1 MNNKSPKI
9 KPLETS
15 GIFQV
20 TLGTIIFFLATI
32 VIFVNPAITGN
43 IDSTQALRVTVLGFF
58 LGLLGLR
65 ILFRRQ
71 KRLKKSN

>member
-20 TLGTIIFFLATI
+20 TLGTILFFIATV
-32 VIFVNPAITGN
+32 VIFINPSITGN
-43 IDSTQALRVTVLGFF
+43 IDPTQALRVTILGFF

>member
-20 TLGTIIFFLATI
+20 TLGTILFFIATV
-32 VIFVNPAITGN
+32 VIFINPSITGN
-43 IDSTQALRVTVLGFF
+43 IDPTQALRVTILGFF

-71 KRLKKSN
+71 KRLKKTN

>member
-20 TLGTIIFFLATI
+20 TLGTILFFIATV
-32 VIFVNPAITGN
+32 VIFINPSITGT
-43 IDSTQALRVTVLGFF
+43 IDSNQALRVTILGFF
-58 LGLLGLR
+58 LGLLGLQ

-71 KRLKKSN
+71 KRLKKSS

>member
-1 MNNKSPKI
+1 MNNKSLKI

-20 TLGTIIFFLATI
+20 TLGTVIFFLATI

>member
-20 TLGTIIFFLATI
+20 TLGTILFFIATV
-32 VIFVNPAITGN
+32 VIFINPSITGN
-43 IDSTQALRVTVLGFF
+43 IDPTQALRVTILGFF
-58 LGLLGLR
+58 LGIFGLR
-65 ILFRRQ
+65 ILFKRQ
-71 KRLKKSN
+71 QRLKKTS

>member
-20 TLGTIIFFLATI
+20 TLGTILFFIATV
-32 VIFVNPAITGN
+32 VIFINPSITRN
-43 IDSTQALRVTVLGFF
+43 IDSTQALRVTILGFF

-71 KRLKKSN
+71 KRLKKTN

>member
-9 KPLETS
+9 QPLETS

-20 TLGTIIFFLATI
+20 TLGTILFLIATI
-32 VIFVNPAITGN
+32 VIFVNPSITGT
-43 IDSTQALRVTVLGFF
+43 IDSTQALRITILGFF
-58 LGLLGLR
+58 LGLLGLA

-71 KRLKKSN
+71 KRLKKN

>member
-20 TLGTIIFFLATI
+20 TLGTILFFIATV
-32 VIFVNPAITGN
+32 VIFINPSITGN
-43 IDSTQALRVTVLGFF
+43 IDPTQALRVTILGFF

-71 KRLKKSN
+71 KRLNKTK

>member
-20 TLGTIIFFLATI
+20 TLGTILFFIATV
-32 VIFVNPAITGN
+32 VIFINPSITGN
-43 IDSTQALRVTVLGFF
+43 IDPTQALRVTILGFF
-58 LGLLGLR
+58 LGILGLR

-71 KRLKKSN
+71 KRLKKTS

>member
-20 TLGTIIFFLATI
+20 TLGTILFFIATV
-32 VIFVNPAITGN
+32 VIFANPSITGN
-43 IDSTQALRVTVLGFF
+43 VDSTQALRVTILGFL

>member
-1 MNNKSPKI
+1 MNNNSPKI

-20 TLGTIIFFLATI
+20 TLGTILFFLATI
-32 VIFVNPAITGN
+32 IIFVSPSITGN
-43 IDSTQALRVTVLGFF
+43 IDSTQALSVTILGFF

-71 KRLKKSN
+71 KRLKKTS

>member
-1 MNNKSPKI
+1 MNKKSPNI

-20 TLGTIIFFLATI
+20 TLGTILFFIATI
-32 VIFVNPAITGN
+32 VIFINPSVTGS